1 MTAQHRRPR
10 LAVLIDADNATAQ
23 KAGKLFSE
31 IEKRGNASIRRI
43 YGDFSGTRLQKWIGP
58 LVEHAIVP
66 HQQCANTSGKNS
78 TDIALVVDAMDLLH
92 SGRVD
97 GFCIVS
103 SDSDFTRL
111 ALRIREHGL
120 PVYGYGNATAPQ
132 SFQKA
137 CVFHDIEC
145 LEGQNS
151 DPEIFRVTN
160 LAVKLLRDA
169 YQKLSRDG
177 GPVHKGQLGQELRRL
192 DSDFSYQKYGV
203 SGLSEM
209 IGLCPEF
216 RPHSLDHHI
225 RQYPS

>member
-1 MTAQHRRPR
+1 MTAQHHLPS
-10 LAVLIDADNATAQ
+10 LAVLIDADNAMAQ
-23 KAGKLFSE
+23 KADDLFRQ
-31 IEKRGNASIRRI
+31 IGNLGRASIRRI
-43 YGDFSGTRLQKWIGP
+43 YGDFTGTRLQKWTAV

-66 HQQCANTSGKNS
+66 LQQCANSAGKNA

-92 SGRVD
+92 SGRVE

-137 CVFHDIEC
+137 CVFHDIEL
-145 LEGQNS
+145 LEGQDN
-151 DPEIFRVTN
+151 DAEPRHVTN

-169 YQKLSRDG
+169 YRKLSRDG
-177 GPVHKGQLGQELRRL
+177 GPVHKGQLGQELREL
-192 DSDFSYQKYGV
+192 DGDFSYKKYGV
-203 SGLSEM
+203 SSLSRLLD
-209 IGLCPEF
+209 LCPEF
-216 RPHSLDHHI
+216 RPDSLDHYI
-225 RQYPS
+225 RRHAS